1 MKKLMLAVLMVG
13 LMSGPVSADRRDIE
27 FTPGPRMIHAIEQI
41 AGNYAHLGHYLDLTP
56 QQKEAMAGLVQRIKT
71 EMWMK
76 EAVLIGM
83 FQEMEEK
90 RRHGLLE
97 DNEYRIAN
105 TMTAGIET
113 DELNLFIETLGNLRG
128 VLNADQ
134 QAKLRAASHPTMG
147 FRLSQGF
154 NTKIGLMSLEGI
166 GRVYND
172 YRGELGL
179 SEAQAQ
185 AIQSLLEG
193 ARREVL
199 RLGTEIDLS
208 RVEADELV
216 KRPDVDVQVIRAKMQ
231 KTGETEGVLFS
242 KLFAVS
248 DEINDQL
255 TEEQRK
261 KLVELKHNR
270 KGHAAAGTGYMGHA
284 GAGHG
289 EHHGPAA
296 FDYFLD
302 QAGQLGLTAEQIAG
316 LVAAKNETRKTVL
329 IEQAKLKGA
338 ELKLLGLLRYQDS
351 ETPVSEDKIATAVQ
365 GLEEIRSKI
374 TRVKALGFLK
384 ARGILSREQQQR
396 VHPPMTLEDGG

>member
-1 MKKLMLAVLMVG
+1 
-13 LMSGPVSADRRDIE
+13 
-27 FTPGPRMIHAIEQI
+27 
-41 AGNYAHLGHYLDLTP
+41 
-56 QQKEAMAGLVQRIKT
+56 MAGLVQRIKT

-128 VLNADQ
+128 VLNDDQ

-172 YRGELGL
+172 YRGEMGL

-216 KRPDVDVQVIRAKMQ
+216 MRPDVDVQVIRAKMQ

-261 KLVELKHNR
+261 KLVELKHHR
-270 KGHAAAGTGYMGHA
+270 QRHTAGKEYMGHA

-289 EHHGPAA
+289 EHHDPPA

-302 QAGQLGLTAEQIAG
+302 QVGQLGLTAEQIAA

-351 ETPVSEDKIATAVQ
+351 ETPVPEDKIATAVQ

-374 TRVKALGFLK
+374 TQVKALGFLK
-384 ARGILSREQQQR
+384 ARGILTREQQQR